1 VVQVLYISPQNLG
14 DDVIELLSHTNIEH
28 IHILQNRYTPND
40 INIKPVSYKTW
51 KTARKNNPNL
61 KVHLQLESVK
71 EKAIIWQQG
80 APVSTVLY
88 DSPHIKVLTT
98 NLMCQLRLW
107 LSFQLRTDHLMT
119 VIEFYKSTL
128 RIFGHKNIPRF
139 YRSKSF
145 HERVDGSL
153 MLLTRQC
160 FYLTTLV
167 RNT

>member
-88 DSPHIKVLTT
+88 DSPHIK
-98 NLMCQLRLW
+98 
-107 LSFQLRTDHLMT
+107 LRTDHLMT